1 MCWLLKNGHR
11 RKKKKIIDSVL
22 KIEKESINNF
32 IKKKTQQG
40 KKDGC

>member
-1 MCWLLKNGHR
+1 MIKKKMCWLLKNGLR

-32 IKKKTQQG
+32 IKKT
-40 KKDGC
+40 